1 MAFDEIDLA
10 KPWMVYMEIKR
21 IELRQYDSNGNA
33 WPGNSVFLKRQK
45 KNSQSEKKPIDA
57 ITFEIVDVGKHAD
70 TVSSEIALLSDL
82 VKSLPDEY
90 VSERMNK
97 VKDSFPV
104 IDDFLVEKLIMEAL

>member
-1 MAFDEIDLA
+1 MAFDDTKYA

-33 WPGNSVFLKRQK
+33 WPGRKVFFKRQK
-45 KNSQSEKKPIDA
+45 KTSESEKKPIDA
-57 ITFEIVDVGKHAD
+57 ITFEIVDIGKHPENP
-70 TVSSEIALLSDL
+70 SSDVALLSDL
-82 VKSLPDEY
+82 VKSLPEEY
-90 VSERMNK
+90 VNERMTQ